1 MLSNYGKWSSL
12 PRSGHSRVGFK
23 SPLTAIGLDYGD
35 HGAAHVP
42 SPLGALESSHLG
54 ISRTCL
60 VCVMYGRVRF
70 FARWERVTAA
80 VAAPRRFLLSVCVSY
95 GSSISAVP
103 SASQK
108 CSHGEESNREKDSAG
123 VITHFHSLPSRARSQ
138 ARFAVPRPY
147 AEHVRAACATS
158 AEVSFSARDTIQ
170 RLRDGRHQ
178 TLGAECGGVTPV
190 PTCRRHQSCLCCIM
204 LHSVGLRSLLRTACC
219 SL

>member
-1 MLSNYGKWSSL
+1 M
-12 PRSGHSRVGFK
+12 
-23 SPLTAIGLDYGD
+23 
-35 HGAAHVP
+35 
-42 SPLGALESSHLG
+42 
-54 ISRTCL
+54 C
-60 VCVMYGRVRF
+60 GRVRF
-70 FARWERVTAA
+70 FAQWERVTAA

-108 CSHGEESNREKDSAG
+108 YSHLGRKSARKVRSASLSPDAPESTR
-123 VITHFHSLPSRARSQ
+123 SRARS
-138 ARFAVPRPY
+138 AAGTFAAPRSY

-219 SL
+219 GL